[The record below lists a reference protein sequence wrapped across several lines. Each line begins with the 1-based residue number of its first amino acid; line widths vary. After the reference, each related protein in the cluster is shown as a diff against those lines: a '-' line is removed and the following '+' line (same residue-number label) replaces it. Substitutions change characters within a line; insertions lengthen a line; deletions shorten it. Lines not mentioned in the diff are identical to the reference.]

1 MYNLCVYENK
11 QKLILDKQ
19 KEEKLNRKLEE
30 KRKSKHFLMKKIYL
44 T

>member
-11 QKLILDKQ
+11 QKLFSEKQ

-30 KRKSKHFLMKKIYL
+30 KRKSNHLLMKKIYQ